1 MLGEVGC
8 RQAPEGAAV
17 GILLGEALAAVLRDL
32 AGDEVFVFNRSC
44 AGIASGTEQRK
55 QRQLSRLRT

>member
-1 MLGEVGC
+1 MSENGMAGTCGVGPE
-8 RQAPEGAAV
+8 RPGAPK
-17 GILLGEALAAVLRDL
+17 
-32 AGDEVFVFNRSC
+32 VFVFNRSC